1 MSLGPLEL
9 AMLAAIALLFFGP
22 SKLPQLGRSFGDAIR
37 GFKSAM
43 NDVHDS
49 KPDSPQANTSEKLV
63 TPQTSDL
70 TDSKIKDANKETIPH
85 S

>member
-22 SKLPQLGRSFGDAIR
+22 SKLPQLGKSLGDAIR

-43 NDVHDS
+43 NDVHES
-49 KPDSPQANTSEKLV
+49 KNDSPQANTPEKLA
-63 TPQTSDL
+63 TPQPSDIV
-70 TDSKIKDANKETIPH
+70 DSENKVSSKEKTPH